1 MSIEGVEALTVNESQ
16 AKKLMELAA
25 KREPLNSELE
35 PWVEDTD
42 AFGPMLRHPL
52 VYMILG
58 NPVDGIYPFG
68 AQANASFEAKQKG
81 LAEAR
86 AEKHWGAVLNVFYE
100 RPYRLYAFE
109 QICED
114 MTDEEYWDH
123 LGDIWTDS
131 ENIWQNE
138 IQWIEFL
145 TCERP
150 RSELMMDW
158 DELAALEAMPDTL
171 RIYRGF
177 HMEGREQGC
186 SWTVERARA
195 EWFARRYTRDDDVA
209 RVATGTAAK
218 TDVLAHFMGR
228 GEHEIV
234 ILPEH
239 VNITNIEKVEAPN
252 DRS

>member
-1 MSIEGVEALTVNESQ
+1 MGTEEVVKALTLNSEQ
-16 AKKLMELAA
+16 AKAA
-25 KREPLNSELE
+25 MKVAAMREPLNSELE

-68 AQANASFEAKQKG
+68 AQANAAFEAKQKG
-81 LAEAR
+81 LIEAR
-86 AEKHWGAVLNVFYE
+86 KEKNWGVLLNVYYE

-109 QICED
+109 QVCED

-138 IQWIEFL
+138 LQWIEFL
-145 TCERP
+145 TSDRVGREH
-150 RSELMMDW
+150 MMD
-158 DELAALEAMPDTL
+158 EEEHAALMAAPATL
-171 RIYRGF
+171 NVYRGF
-177 HMEGREQGC
+177 HMEGREEGC
-186 SWTVERARA
+186 SWTLERARA
-195 EWFARRYTRDDDVA
+195 EWFARRYTRDDDKA
-209 RVATGTAAK
+209 QIAIGTCSK
-218 TDVLAHFMGR
+218 DDVIAHFMGR
-228 GEHEIV
+228 GEAEVV

-239 VNITNIEKVEAPN
+239 VNITNIEEVEAPE
-252 DRS
+252 